1 MQTDSLPSAW
11 FYRLKAAQRD
21 LIKRVGGIE
30 RAGDIANV
38 SKSQMGRFNNDGDPE
53 LMPLQVALMLQREC
67 GVPLMTDAMAGL
79 EGYRLTRPEEGSAAA
94 NATIM
99 SSYAETV
106 VQAGELISRGAL
118 AFADGKL
125 TAAEAAGIDRAAGLL
140 EQGLSELRRATAAAR
155 AAGTTVV
162 SGGA

>member
-38 SKSQMGRFNNDGDPE
+38 SKSQMGRYNNDGDPE
-53 LMPLQVALMLQREC
+53 LMPPPVFLMLQREC
-67 GVPLMTDAMAGL
+67 GVPLFTDALAGL
-79 EGYRLTRPEEGSAAA
+79 EGYRLTAPDEGAGAA
-94 NATIM
+94 NASIM

-106 VQAGELISRGAL
+106 VQAGELIAKGAL

-125 TAAEAAGIDRAAGLL
+125 TPAEAAGIDRAAALV
-140 EQGLSELRRATAAAR
+140 EQTVSELRRATASAR
-155 AAGTTVV
+155 AAGGVDV
-162 SGGA
+162 GGAR